1 MVLAALFAPEPVA
14 HGVGRIITVTS
25 CGVVAAWAWAQGP
38 TLGLPPTTFN
48 PLGISVVAI
57 IVVFLGA
64 VVAQVFLALRA
75 RQWGFPVLVFAVAVG
90 PLANVVT
97 HERAGVVPVNLL
109 VLPALALA
117 LLLGRRVRRRLVE
130 PGEVIR
136 WSVLSLIAIDD
147 PAAATLATGPMKA
160 GLLGGPERDHA

>member
-1 MVLAALFAPEPVA
+1 M
-14 HGVGRIITVTS
+14 
-25 CGVVAAWAWAQGP
+25 
-38 TLGLPPTTFN
+38 
-48 PLGISVVAI
+48 
-57 IVVFLGA
+57 
-64 VVAQVFLALRA
+64 
-75 RQWGFPVLVFAVAVG
+75 VFAVAVG

>member
-1 MVLAALFAPEPVA
+1 MVLAVLFAPEPVA

-38 TLGLPPTTFN
+38 TLGLPPTTLN